1 MVIGLLWCLFDR
13 ATTNEEDPGRI
24 HIILA
29 TIGLVY
35 VVQHV
40 STYVVIRTA
49 IKHGVCFF
57 VGAFH
62 LCQCHAMTLG
72 KA

>member
-13 ATTNEEDPGRI
+13 ATTNEEDPRRI

-49 IKHGVCFF
+49 IKV
-57 VGAFH
+57 
-62 LCQCHAMTLG
+62 
-72 KA
+72 KW